1 MVRILILGDSHIP
14 EREREIISQVY
25 EKLDDLSKN
34 NLFDFILFTG
44 DVVNYP
50 EFIEYLNS
58 KSHNQMLTV
67 MGNMDYYHGNRT
79 APLYQKLDIDFN
91 DNDKITIGLTHGTKI
106 RPRGDHIQLE
116 KLALEKNVDIL
127 VSGHTHMEEI
137 FLTNNGILL
146 INPGSITGAWS
157 FVASRIP
164 SFIELI
170 VNETT
175 KDIIVVLNQINK
187 QSREINELKTL
198 FSYQNKRVIKTHF

>member
-14 EREREIISQVY
+14 EREREISSQIF

-34 NLFDFILFTG
+34 SLFDYILFTG
-44 DVVNYP
+44 DIVNYP
-50 EFIEYLNS
+50 VFIEYLNS
-58 KSHNQMLTV
+58 KTLNQMLIV

-106 RPRGDHIQLE
+106 RPRGDQVQLE
-116 KLALEKNVDIL
+116 NFALEKNVNIL
-127 VSGHTHMEEI
+127 VSGHTHKEEI
-137 FLTNNGILL
+137 YLTNNGILL

-170 VNETT
+170 INEMT
-175 KDIIVVLNQINK
+175 KDIIIVLNQIKK
-187 QSREINELKTL
+187 QSREMIELKTL
-198 FSYQNKRVIKTHF
+198 FSYQEGRILKTSF